1 MIGLVWQSGYGE
13 LLVLIIGLVVCIQG
27 VKRNDSE
34 KE

>member
-1 MIGLVWQSGYGE
+1 MGGYDE
-13 LLVLIIGLVVCIQG
+13 SVVLIIGLVVCIQG